1 MASNPFDDEDYD
13 YPFGDDNTS
22 PSKRSLL
29 AQPKPT
35 LANSSPKKYSQSIYS
50 SNFNAFPANND
61 EDEAGMSVTGDRNSF
76 SQSSSPSKSR
86 SRYSPTVS
94 FNRRNNVPDNSSFT
108 TSPTIFNSSAVGN
121 NFVKAAMENNNNNQ
135 ESSFLSRLPTNRS
148 NWTRLESPKRAKHTS
163 IIMEDDEEYGN
174 NNDNASLSSSP
185 LRRSPTITSRS
196 TTASSRVL
204 SPPKP
209 IFDSTAFAKANGTFN
224 LAENAP
230 DLRPESHHNGDV
242 YSGAQVPYDP
252 FNDNQQSPFEDVHMA
267 DDGQTK
273 YSYENSDTISY
284 SGTDEKAAYDNKLG
298 TSYSMTSSMSTADF
312 NYDEYG
318 GRQKIIAMNNHSL
331 DQSSA
336 VESFD
341 RKMHAEIPL
350 TQQPRRNKGL
360 RKEFKL
366 ERGNLVLENPVPT
379 KLASF
384 LPRRDDDEFL
394 FMRYTAC
401 TSDPN
406 DFIKNGFTLRSAKYG
421 RETQIVIC
429 VTMYNEDEVS
439 FARTMHAVMKNVA
452 QLCARKRS
460 RVWGED
466 GWKKVQVVIV
476 SDGRAKISP
485 GVLEILAAMGVYQD
499 GIAKSYV
506 NSKEVKAHLFEY
518 TTQVSIDTDLK
529 FQGAE
534 KGMVPVQILFCLK
547 EKNQKKINS
556 HRWLFNAI
564 CPVLDPNVCVL
575 LDVGTRPDKDA
586 VYHLWKAFDNDS
598 NVAGAA
604 GEIIAMKE
612 KGGLNLLNPLVA
624 SQNFEYKMSNILDK
638 PLESVFGYIS
648 VLPGALSAYRYC
660 ALKNHAD
667 GTGPLHSYFKGENLA
682 EVATRDVFSAN
693 MYLAEDR
700 ILCWELVAKKSEKW
714 VLKYVK
720 LAKGETDVPENLPEF
735 ISQRR
740 RWLNGAL
747 FAALYSQVH
756 FRQIWKTDHS
766 VMRKFFLHVEF
777 FYQFIQLLFSFF
789 SLGNFY
795 LAFYFLAGS
804 LVSSSAIPHNGG
816 YWIFTILNYFCL
828 CDLTSI
834 FIISMGNRP
843 QGAKHLYF
851 ISMVILTIC
860 AIYSMGC
867 GLYFVGKTIHDK
879 KQDAGDSKAFLNIV
893 VSLLSTYG
901 LYGIMS
907 VLYLDPWHLITSS
920 LQYFLM
926 LPSYTCT
933 LQIYAFCNTHDV
945 SWGTK
950 GENKPTLDLGRAII
964 KTDKSGHEVVEVEIP
979 SEQLDIDS
987 GYEEILFNLRARRQT
1002 PRGVKSLSDKEVPEE
1017 DYYRDIRTRVVL
1029 LWLLSNM
1036 LLVMIVTQVYSV
1048 KDTSLNK
1055 YLAFILWSVAV
1066 LAAFRALGSLT
1077 YLLHLCVRWLVESKH
1092 KLDDG
1097 GYSFHVPTPKIN
1109 LSFNKK

>member
-1 MASNPFDDEDYD
+1 MSNPFDDEDYD
-13 YPFGDDNTS
+13 YPYDGS
-22 PSKRSLL
+22 PSKRTLL
-29 AQPKPT
+29 SQPKPT
-35 LANSSPKKYSQSIYS
+35 LANSSPKKYNQSAYS
-50 SNFNAFPANND
+50 SNFNAFPDDGYD
-61 EDEAGMSVTGDRNSF
+61 EESVSR
-76 SQSSSPSKSR
+76 SSSPSKAKT
-86 SRYSPTVS
+86 RYSPAVS
-94 FNRRNNVPDNSSFT
+94 FNRRSQMQMPDNASFT
-108 TSPTIFNSSAVGN
+108 TSPTIFNSSTQGN
-121 NFVKAAMENNNNNQ
+121 NFVKAAMENNNDQNDN
-135 ESSFLSRLPTNRS
+135 FLSRSPTHRS
-148 NWTRLESPKRAKHTS
+148 NWTRLESPKRSKHTS
-163 IIMEDDEEYGN
+163 VIMEDYNED
-174 NNDNASLSSSP
+174 DNYSLSSSP

-196 TTASSRVL
+196 TTTSSRLL

-209 IFDSTAFAKANGTFN
+209 IFDSAAFAKANGSELN
-224 LAENAP
+224 LSGNAP
-230 DLRPESHHNGDV
+230 DLKPYDN
-242 YSGAQVPYDP
+242 YSEVSNDP
-252 FNDNQQSPFEDVHMA
+252 FNDRNAAQSQFEDINMA
-267 DDGQTK
+267 DVNSQSK

-284 SGTDEKAAYDNKLG
+284 DGSLSKEKYEVASSSA
-298 TSYSMTSSMSTADF
+298 SMSTADF
-312 NYDEYG
+312 NYDEYT
-318 GRQKIIAMNNHSL
+318 GRKQIVAMNNNSLDQQSAIHSL
-331 DQSSA
+331 DGN
-336 VESFD
+336 
-341 RKMHAEIPL
+341 MHADIPL
-350 TQQPRRNKGL
+350 THQPRRNRAL

-401 TSDPN
+401 TSDPD

-421 RETQIVIC
+421 RETEIVIC
-429 VTMYNEDEVS
+429 ITMYNEDELS
-439 FARTMHAVMKNVA
+439 FARTMHAVMQNIS
-452 QLCARKRS
+452 QLCSRRRS
-460 RVWGED
+460 RIWSDE

-485 GVLEILAAMGVYQD
+485 GVLEVLAAMGVYQD
-499 GIAKSYV
+499 GIAKSFV

-534 KGMVPVQILFCLK
+534 RGMVPVQILFCLK

-556 HRWLFNAI
+556 HRWLFNAF
-564 CPVLDPNVCVL
+564 CPVMDPNVCVL
-575 LDVGTRPDKDA
+575 LDVGTRPDKDSI
-586 VYHLWKAFDNDS
+586 YHLWKAFDNDS

-612 KGGLNLLNPLVA
+612 RGGLNLLNPLVA

-660 ALKNHAD
+660 ALKNHPD
-667 GTGPLHSYFKGENLA
+667 GTGPLFSYFKGETLSGG
-682 EVATRDVFSAN
+682 ATRDVFSAN

-720 LAKGETDVPENLPEF
+720 QAKGETDVPDSLPEF

-747 FAALYSQVH
+747 FAALYSQLH
-756 FRQIWKTDHS
+756 FRQVWKTDHS
-766 VMRKFFLHVEF
+766 FVRKFFLHIEF

-804 LVSSSAIPHNGG
+804 LANTDVIPHNGG

-851 ISMVILTIC
+851 ASMIILTIC
-860 AIYSMGC
+860 ALYSMAC
-867 GLYFVGKTIHDK
+867 GFYFVGKTLKDGHS
-879 KQDAGDSKAFLNIV
+879 DSASETTFINIV
-893 VSLLSTYG
+893 ISLLSTYG
-901 LYGIMS
+901 LYAFTSFIYM
-907 VLYLDPWHLITSS
+907 DPWHIFTSS
-920 LQYFLM
+920 IQYFLM

-950 GENKPTLDLGRAII
+950 GENKPTTDLGRAII
-964 KTDKSGHEVVEVEIP
+964 KTDKAGHEVVEVEIP

-987 GYEEILFNLRARRQT
+987 GYEEILFNLRSRRQT
-1002 PRGVKSLSDKEVPEE
+1002 PRGIKSLSEKEVPEE

-1029 LWLLSNM
+1029 FWLLSNM
-1036 LLVMIVTQVYSV
+1036 LLVMIVTQVYSI
-1048 KDTSLNK
+1048 KDTSSNK
-1055 YLAFILWSVAV
+1055 YLAFILWSVAC
-1066 LAAFRALGSLT
+1066 LAAFRAFGSVL
-1077 YLLHLCVRWLVESKH
+1077 YLIHLCMRWVVESKH

-1097 GYSFHVPTPKIN
+1097 GFTFNLPTPKIN
-1109 LSFNKK
+1109 LSFGNR

>member
-1 MASNPFDDEDYD
+1 MSSNPFDDEDYD
-13 YPFGDDNTS
+13 YSYSDAS
-22 PSKRSLL
+22 PSKTALL
-29 AQPKPT
+29 TQPKPT
-35 LANSSPKKYSQSIYS
+35 LASESPKRYSQSIYS
-50 SNFNAFPANND
+50 SNFNGFPAD
-61 EDEAGMSVTGDRNSF
+61 GELV
-76 SQSSSPSKSR
+76 SQSPSPTKLTR
-86 SRYSPTVS
+86 NKFSPTVS
-94 FNRRNNVPDNSSFT
+94 FNKRSLLTDNTSFAS
-108 TSPTIFNSSAVGN
+108 SPTIFNSSSAGN
-121 NFVKAAMENNNNNQ
+121 NFIQAAVNHQLQDDDELY
-135 ESSFLSRLPTNRS
+135 LSRLPTSRS
-148 NWTRLESPKRAKHTS
+148 NWTRLESPKRQRHTS
-163 IIMEDDEEYGN
+163 VIMEDDEDAESF
-174 NNDNASLSSSP
+174 NDSP
-185 LRRSPTITSRS
+185 SRRSPSRS

-209 IFDSTAFAKANGTFN
+209 IFDLTFARANSTYS
-224 LAENAP
+224 LSENTP
-230 DLRPESHHNGDV
+230 NLRPESV
-242 YSGAQVPYDP
+242 ISKEDP
-252 FNDNQQSPFEDVHMA
+252 FLESGYEEVNLQQYPSS
-267 DDGQTK
+267 K

-284 SGTDEKAAYDNKLG
+284 SGSEGKSNAYGKGASTNH
-298 TSYSMTSSMSTADF
+298 SMTSSVSTADF
-312 NYDEYG
+312 NYDEYS
-318 GRQKIIAMNNHSL
+318 GRQKIIALNNHSL
-331 DQSSA
+331 DQSSV
-336 VESFD
+336 VESLD
-341 RKMHAEIPL
+341 RNMHADIPMS
-350 TQQPRRNKGL
+350 QQPRRNKGL

-429 VTMYNEDEVS
+429 ITMYNEDEIS
-439 FARTMHAVMKNVA
+439 FSRTMHAVMKNIA
-452 QLCARKRS
+452 QLCSRRRS

-466 GWKKVQVVIV
+466 GWKKVQVIIV
-476 SDGRAKISP
+476 SDGRAKIAP
-485 GVLEILAAMGVYQD
+485 GVLEVLAAMGVYQD

-518 TTQVSIDTDLK
+518 TTQVSIDSDLK

-534 KGMVPVQILFCLK
+534 KGMLPVQILFCLK

-556 HRWLFNAI
+556 HRWLFNAF

-575 LDVGTRPDKDA
+575 LDVGTRPNSDA
-586 VYHLWKAFDNDS
+586 IYHLWKSFDNDS

-667 GTGPLHSYFKGENLA
+667 GTGPLHSYFKGETLSGA
-682 EVATRDVFSAN
+682 ATRDVFSAN

-720 LAKGETDVPENLPEF
+720 LAKGETDVPESLPEF

-747 FAALYSQVH
+747 FAALYSQIH
-756 FRQIWKTDHS
+756 FRQVWATDHS
-766 VMRKFFLHVEF
+766 FVRKFFLHVEF
-777 FYQFIQLLFSFF
+777 IYQFVQLLFSFF

-804 LVSSSAIPHNGG
+804 LANTNAIPNNGG
-816 YWIFTILNYFCL
+816 YWIFTILNYL
-828 CDLTSI
+828 CVCNLTSI

-851 ISMVILTIC
+851 ASMIILTIC
-860 AIYSMGC
+860 ALYSVGC
-867 GLYFVGKTIHDK
+867 GFFFVGKTLKEKHHD
-879 KQDAGDSKAFLNIV
+879 AASSKAFINIV

-901 LYGIMS
+901 LYAFMS
-907 VLYLDPWHLITSS
+907 IIYMDPWHILTSS
-920 LQYFLM
+920 IQYFLM

-950 GENKPTLDLGRAII
+950 GENKPTADLGRAII

-1002 PRGVKSLSDKEVPEE
+1002 PRGVKSLAEKEVPEE

-1036 LLVMIVTQVYSV
+1036 LLVMIVSQVYSI
-1048 KDTSLNK
+1048 KDTNTNK

-1077 YLLHLCVRWLVESKH
+1077 YLFHLCVRWLVESKH

-1097 GYSFHVPTPKIN
+1097 GFALNVPKPKIN
-1109 LSFNKK
+1109 LSFKK